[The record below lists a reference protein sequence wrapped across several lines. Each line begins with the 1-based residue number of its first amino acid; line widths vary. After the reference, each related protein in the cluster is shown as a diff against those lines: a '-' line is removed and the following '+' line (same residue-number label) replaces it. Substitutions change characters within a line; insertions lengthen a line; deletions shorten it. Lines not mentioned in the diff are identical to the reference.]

1 MVKIVTDSPSYLISE
16 PHAIG
21 QSNWDSPEHLAISQL
36 AMEKLFKTLAIQTES
51 PILAL
56 PLASKD
62 LNVDGLSFDDPLRA
76 GRQLNG
82 GDFLNRRLF
91 NDALLVMHR
100 GKVIHESYRN
110 GMTAEDRHV
119 LHSCTKSLC
128 AMLVGIAIE
137 ERKLE
142 AQGMICDYIPELQ
155 TAAWRG
161 VSVQQ
166 VLDMQAGI
174 EYSEDY
180 TNPAADYWRYARAA
194 GYYPTLDGKEA
205 IGVKAWIF
213 DNLTRRSHRPGSQF
227 VYNSCLSNVLGIA
240 LENTYDCSLAELFED
255 KLYGKLGAES
265 DGYFNTDRLGF
276 PIAEGQFNLT
286 LRDFAR
292 CAALVMSEGKNL
304 AGDQVLPKAYV
315 ESIIAPD
322 NNAKHAYHAQ
332 SADRL
337 FPHAQYKNQF
347 WVLNP
352 ELKQM
357 TMLGIHGQF
366 AWFDL
371 IREVSVVG
379 FGSFPQQ
386 DGNLMMTCLDTL
398 WQTISSAVENKRFN

>member
-36 AMEKLFKTLAIQTES
+36 AMENLFKTLAIQTAP

-56 PLASKD
+56 PLANKG
-62 LNVDGLSFDDPLRA
+62 LNVDGLSFDDPLRP

-91 NDALLVMHR
+91 NDALLVMHQ

-110 GMTAEDRHV
+110 GMTEGDRHV

-128 AMLVGIAIE
+128 GMLVAIAIDE
-137 ERKLE
+137 GRLHEQALI
-142 AQGMICDYIPELQ
+142 ADYIPELQ
-155 TAAWRG
+155 LEAWRG

-180 TNPAADYWRYARAA
+180 TNPDADYWRYARAA
-194 GYYPTLDGKEA
+194 GYYPTIDGEQV

-213 DNLTRRSHRPGSQF
+213 DNLTRRSHSPGSQF

-240 LENTYDCSLAELFED
+240 LENIYGCSMAELFET
-255 KLYGKLGAES
+255 KLYAKLGAES
-265 DGYFNTDRLGF
+265 DGYFNTDPIGF
-276 PIAEGQFNLT
+276 PITEGQLNLR

-292 CAALVMSEGKNL
+292 CAALIISGGKNL
-304 AGDQVLPKAYV
+304 AGDQVLPRAYV
-315 ESIIAPD
+315 ESIVAPD
-322 NNAKHAYHAQ
+322 DNAKRAYHAQ
-332 SADRL
+332 SVDRL

-371 IREVSVVG
+371 IREVSMVG
-379 FGSFPQQ
+379 FGSYPQP
-386 DGNLMMTCLDTL
+386 DGDMMMTCLDTL
-398 WQTISSAVENKRFN
+398 WQTVTNAVEQQSV